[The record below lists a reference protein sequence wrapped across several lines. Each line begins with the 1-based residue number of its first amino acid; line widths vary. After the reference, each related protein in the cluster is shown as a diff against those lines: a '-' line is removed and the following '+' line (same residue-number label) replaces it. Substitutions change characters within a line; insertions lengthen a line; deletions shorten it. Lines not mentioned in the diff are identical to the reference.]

1 MTDFN
6 LRLTVSTR
14 RLNLK
19 KEVSLLSFIQPV
31 GGCFVVA
38 KMYWLFSSN
47 FKIFEITHLFSFF
60 SPKFSFRL

>member
-31 GGCFVVA
+31 GGGFVLA

-47 FKIFEITHLFSFF
+47 FRIFEITHLFSFF
-60 SPKFSFRL
+60 LTEIQF